1 MEHIDFLFHA
11 SFPLI
16 KSYLKIELLFVCLV
30 YSCFL
35 ETTYMLNLIVS
46 ILVKMSMQIQ
56 IYKCPA
62 GLGNVEEN

>member
-16 KSYLKIELLFVCLV
+16 KSYLKIELLV